1 MLAGLFT
8 IPLLISAMSPNVALG
23 LALLTSLTLT
33 ACGSGPDARQV
44 ERLIQAD
51 IERQGRRLS
60 VKEVQCPSD
69 LPHQAG
75 ATFRCVGELDP
86 EGSFTINVTQGDD
99 QGQIS
104 WDVPNSSTLINL
116 AKVETSIQQ
125 GLGKALGKAAV
136 IDCGSATYRVN
147 QPGDRFQCQ
156 IVGGL
161 TDGYDQ
167 LEAVLVTIDPKGNLD
182 WREIRPD
189 RPATLAATPTGQP
202 AAAAP
207 KSAPTAAPA
216 PVASPQATKVTG
228 PTGRSVT
235 RPYVPGDNN

>member
-1 MLAGLFT
+1 M
-8 IPLLISAMSPNVALG
+8 SAMSPNLALG
-23 LALLTSLTLT
+23 LALLTSLALT
-33 ACGSGPDARQV
+33 ACGSGPNARQV
-44 ERLIQAD
+44 EQLIQTD

-60 VKEVQCPSD
+60 LKEVRCPRD
-69 LPHQAG
+69 LPRQPG

-99 QGQIS
+99 RGQLT

-116 AKVETSIQQ
+116 AKVEASIQQ

-136 IDCGSATYRVN
+136 IDCGSATYRLN

-161 TDGYDQ
+161 TDGPDR

-189 RPATLAATPTGQP
+189 RPATVVANP
-202 AAAAP
+202 AAGTTLP
-207 KSAPTAAPA
+207 GPRPSTSTAAVEPTK
-216 PVASPQATKVTG
+216 PQGATVTG
-228 PTGRSVT
+228 PTGRPIT
-235 RPYVPGDNN
+235 RPYIPGDND

>member
-1 MLAGLFT
+1 
-8 IPLLISAMSPNVALG
+8 
-23 LALLTSLTLT
+23 
-33 ACGSGPDARQV
+33 
-44 ERLIQAD
+44 
-51 IERQGRRLS
+51 
-60 VKEVQCPSD
+60 
-69 LPHQAG
+69 
-75 ATFRCVGELDP
+75 VGELDP

-99 QGQIS
+99 QGQIT

-136 IDCGSATYRVN
+136 IDCGSATYRLN

-161 TDGYDQ
+161 TDGPDQ

-189 RPATLAATPTGQP
+189 RPATLAAIP
-202 AAAAP
+202 ARPSAATLP
-207 KSAPTAAPA
+207 KSAPTAAA
-216 PVASPQATKVTG
+216 TQVASPQGTKLSG
-228 PTGRSVT
+228 PTGRPVT
-235 RPYVPGDNN
+235 RPYVPGDSN

>member
-1 MLAGLFT
+1 
-8 IPLLISAMSPNVALG
+8 MSPNVALG

-33 ACGSGPDARQV
+33 ACGSGPHARQV
-44 ERLIQAD
+44 EQLIQTD

-60 VKEVQCPSD
+60 LKEVRCPRD
-69 LPHQAG
+69 LPRQPG

-99 QGQIS
+99 RGQLT

-136 IDCGSATYRVN
+136 IDCGSATYRLN

-161 TDGYDQ
+161 TDGPDQ

-189 RPATLAATPTGQP
+189 RPATLAAIP
-202 AAAAP
+202 ARPSAATLP
-207 KSAPTAAPA
+207 KSAPTAAA
-216 PVASPQATKVTG
+216 TQVASPQGTKLSG
-228 PTGRSVT
+228 PTGRPVT
-235 RPYVPGDNN
+235 RPYVPGDSN

>member
-1 MLAGLFT
+1 MR
-8 IPLLISAMSPNVALG
+8 PNLILG

-33 ACGSGPDARQV
+33 ACGSGLDARQV
-44 ERLIQAD
+44 EGLIQAD
-51 IERQGRRLS
+51 LERQGRRLS
-60 VKEVQCPSD
+60 LKEVQCPTD
-69 LPHQAG
+69 LPRQAG
-75 ATFRCVGELDP
+75 ATFRCVGQLDP
-86 EGSFTINVTQGDD
+86 EGSFTINVTQGDEP
-99 QGQIS
+99 GQVT

-136 IDCGSATYRVN
+136 IDCGSATYRIN

-161 TDGYDQ
+161 TDGPDQ

-189 RPATLAATPTGQP
+189 RSATLVANPTPASAATT
-202 AAAAP
+202 
-207 KSAPTAAPA
+207 APTPGPASTRAALEPTK
-216 PVASPQATKVTG
+216 PQGTEVTG
-228 PTGRSVT
+228 PTGRPVT
-235 RPYVPGDNN
+235 RPYIPGDND

>member
-1 MLAGLFT
+1 
-8 IPLLISAMSPNVALG
+8 MSPNLALG
-23 LALLTSLTLT
+23 LALLTSLPLT
-33 ACGSGPDARQV
+33 ACGSGLNARQV
-44 ERLIQAD
+44 ERLIQTD

-60 VKEVQCPSD
+60 LKEVQCPAD
-69 LPHQAG
+69 LPRQAG
-75 ATFRCVGELDP
+75 GTFRCVGELDP

-99 QGQIS
+99 PGQIS

-161 TDGYDQ
+161 TDGPDQ
-167 LEAVLVTIDPKGNLD
+167 LAAVLVTIDPKGNLD

-189 RPATLAATPTGQP
+189 RPATLAATPPGQP

-207 KSAPTAAPA
+207 KSAPSAAPA

>member
-1 MLAGLFT
+1 
-8 IPLLISAMSPNVALG
+8 MSPNLALG

-33 ACGSGPDARQV
+33 ACGSRLDARQV

-51 IERQGRRLS
+51 LERQGRRLS
-60 VKEVQCPSD
+60 LKEVQCPAD

-86 EGSFTINVTQGDD
+86 EGSFTINVTQGDE

-125 GLGKALGKAAV
+125 GLGKALGKTAV

-161 TDGYDQ
+161 TDGPDQ
-167 LEAVLVTIDPKGNLD
+167 LEAVLITIDPKGNLD

-189 RPATLAATPTGQP
+189 RPATLAAIPPGQP
-202 AAAAP
+202 ATAAP
-207 KSAPTAAPA
+207 KSTSTTTPT
-216 PVASPQATKVTG
+216 PVASPKTTQATG
-228 PTGRSVT
+228 PTGRPMT
-235 RPYVPGDNN
+235 RPYVFGDSD